1 MFKLITTNFSCFAGK
16 GLTTTS
22 YRFLLSLLFGLTLSA
37 AFFLSCNAGSD
48 PDQPETPDVSGIK
61 VAANIRRLD
70 RDMFSLDTSRFL
82 EGYAQLATKYPVA
95 LPFFAAEIAYIPE
108 SKMTPETAV
117 REFIT
122 APQVRKLNDSCQV
135 AFPDLE
141 KFQDEVTSLMQF
153 YKYYFPQQKE
163 LVTVTAVTEFV
174 GDAFMVDDTTMMIG
188 LDFYLGENFQGYNP
202 SLFPQY
208 LRRQFTKENMIVKY
222 GFALSNYL
230 VAPPKTEQ
238 ILDHMIRNGKVL
250 YIMDCLLPSV
260 PDSIKLNYSKADL
273 EGAIFNEQETW
284 ARLLDMKVLY
294 EPLSPRNM
302 KIVTAG
308 PSTDNVFRESPGQ
321 IGNWIGWQIVK
332 SYMKRNPDLTLKDL
346 AQQDDAQAFL
356 EKAKYKPKKK

>member
-1 MFKLITTNFSCFAGK
+1 MFKLITTNFSCFAGRS
-16 GLTTTS
+16 LTIAGN
-22 YRFLLSLLFGLTLSA
+22 RFVPALLLCGALTALLFTA
-37 AFFLSCNAGSD
+37 CNQGAD
-48 PDQPETPDVSGIK
+48 PDQPDTPDVSDVK
-61 VAANIRRLD
+61 VSALIRRLD
-70 RDMFSLDTSRFL
+70 RDLFGIDTTRFL
-82 EGYAQLATKYPVA
+82 ESFNQLAAKYPVA
-95 LPFFAAEIAYIPE
+95 LPFFASEIAYVPE

-117 REFIT
+117 YDFIT

-141 KFQDEVTSLMQF
+141 QFQNEVTSLMQF
-153 YKYYFPQQKE
+153 YKYYFPQKKE
-163 LVTVTAVTEFV
+163 LVTITAVTEFV

-188 LDFYLGENFQGYNP
+188 LDFYLGENFLGYNP

-250 YIMDCLLPSV
+250 YIMDCLLPAV
-260 PDSIKLNYSKADL
+260 PDSVKLNYSKADL

-332 SYMKRNPDLTLKDL
+332 SYIKRNPDITLKDL

>member
-1 MFKLITTNFSCFAGK
+1 MFKLITTNFSCFAGRS
-16 GLTTTS
+16 LTIPGH
-22 YRFLLSLLFGLTLSA
+22 RFFITLLISGVLAATLFTA
-37 AFFLSCNAGSD
+37 CNQNADS
-48 PDQPETPDVSGIK
+48 DQPDTPDVSDIK
-61 VAANIRRLD
+61 VSAVIRRFDKDL
-70 RDMFSLDTSRFL
+70 FSMDTTRFL
-82 EGYAQLATKYPVA
+82 ESLSQLAARYPAA
-95 LPFFAAEIAYIPE
+95 LPFFAGEIAYVPE
-108 SKMTPETAV
+108 SKMTQETALFD
-117 REFIT
+117 FIT

-141 KFQDEVTSLMQF
+141 VFQKEVASLMQF
-153 YKYYFPQQKE
+153 YKYYFPQKKE

-174 GDAFMVDDTTMMIG
+174 GDAFMINDTTMMIG

-222 GFALSNYL
+222 GFALSNFL
-230 VAPPKTEQ
+230 VAPPKTEH

-250 YIMDCLLPSV
+250 YIMDCLLPAV
-260 PDSIKLNYSKADL
+260 PDSIKMNYSKADL
-273 EGAIFNEQETW
+273 EGAVFNEQETW

-332 SYMKRNPDLTLKDL
+332 SYMKRNPDVTLKDL
-346 AQQDDAQAFL
+346 AQQDDAQVFL